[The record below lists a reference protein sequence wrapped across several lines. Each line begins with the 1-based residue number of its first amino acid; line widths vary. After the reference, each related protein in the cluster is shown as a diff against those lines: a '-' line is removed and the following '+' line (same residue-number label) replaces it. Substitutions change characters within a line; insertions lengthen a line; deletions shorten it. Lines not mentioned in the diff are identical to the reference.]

1 MPKIR
6 AKHFTTDTYLATA
19 GPGETIIR
27 VKAKQIFSHQRDR
40 ADCLF
45 YLRVGR
51 AKLTIVSKVGKEAA
65 VTAKAV
71 RRVEQN

>member
-6 AKHFTTDTYLATA
+6 AKHFTTDTYLA

-27 VKAKQIFSHQRDR
+27 VKAKQIFSHQGDR
-40 ADCLF
+40 ADC
-45 YLRVGR
+45 RVGR

-65 VTAKAV
+65 ATAKAV

>member
-27 VKAKQIFSHQRDR
+27 VKAKQIFSHQGDR
-40 ADCLF
+40 ADC
-45 YLRVGR
+45 RVGR